1 MLKRSIKRGDIF
13 IADFNEAN
21 GSVQSGLRPVVVIQ
35 KNTGNRFSSTVIVA
49 TITSK
54 IQKKRDMPTH
64 IVVDVDGLINESIV
78 QLEQI
83 TTIDKKQ
90 VLDFIGTMPISVM
103 EQIDLAIKVS
113 LDLE

>member
-1 MLKRSIKRGDIF
+1 MEKNIRKGDIF
-13 IADFNEAN
+13 VAAFNGTI

-35 KNTGNRFSSTVIVA
+35 NNTGNRFSSTVIVA

-54 IQKKRDMPTH
+54 IQKKREMPTH

-90 VLDFIGTMPISVM
+90 VLDFIGTMPISTM

>member
-1 MLKRSIKRGDIF
+1 MEKNIRRGDVF
-13 IADFNEAN
+13 VAAFNGTI

-35 KNTGNRFSSTVIVA
+35 NNIGNMFSPTVIVA

-54 IQKKRDMPTH
+54 TEKKRGLPTH
-64 IVVDVDGLINESIV
+64 IVVNADGLMQESIV

-90 VLDFIGTMPISVM
+90 VLDFIGTMPISTM

>member
-1 MLKRSIKRGDIF
+1 MEKNIRRGDILV
-13 IADFNEAN
+13 AAFNGTI
-21 GSVQSGLRPVVVIQ
+21 GSVQSGLRPVVIIQ
-35 KNTGNRFSSTVIVA
+35 NNIGNMFSPTVIVA

-54 IQKKRDMPTH
+54 TEKKRGLPTH
-64 IVVDVDGLINESIV
+64 IVVNADGLMQESIV

>member
-1 MLKRSIKRGDIF
+1 M
-13 IADFNEAN
+13 
-21 GSVQSGLRPVVVIQ
+21 Q
-35 KNTGNRFSSTVIVA
+35 
-49 TITSK
+49 
-54 IQKKRDMPTH
+54 
-64 IVVDVDGLINESIV
+64 ESIV

-90 VLDFIGTMPISVM
+90 VLDFIGTMPISTM